1 MKAKKIWL
9 IVKEDTNNESAMLG
23 EFAYDSKEKA
33 KTIFDYI
40 YEELGRSLPPYLI
53 RKNISPYCIEWYDKN
68 GERKVQLYMCELTL
82 LEE

>member
-23 EFAYDSKEKA
+23 KFAYIEKA
-33 KTIFDYI
+33 KAITIFDFT
-40 YEELGRSLPPYLI
+40 LRKLCNSLPSYMIKKSVTPTW
-53 RKNISPYCIEWYDKN
+53 IEWYDKN
-68 GERKVQLYMCELTL
+68 SERKVKLYLHELTL